1 MKDSDDLLDEILTD
15 IAQNKDKASSAR
27 LLNDVVVKIAKHKY
41 EKEDYN
47 PETDM
52 NDVAAM
58 AVAEQAI
65 NKKHGLNSQDKEV
78 DAMFLAASKYTL
90 KQHMAREYA
99 RLKKEDNVAVREDS
113 GARPSDLTNKYNKE
127 MARGKGVNVLAPEPL
142 KETIVENTR
151 AVLTGDQPMVFDLE
165 TAKKLF
171 AVMNGGRE
179 PNPLEVEKMKVNAKL
194 SEKMYAA
201 HGSSVSRVTAEVNKA
216 VKAPTFE
223 EERGTT
229 VSGRNLYP
237 SKPGHGNHPK
247 SGSMEL

>member
-1 MKDSDDLLDEILTD
+1 MTKEAKKADELPKMPYRYDRNRKVDVLEAILEHEEEKSKTSLAFYSVEDKSKVLREIKNREKTD
-15 IAQNKDKASSAR
+15 RFSKLSKDKGPLSA
-27 LLNDVVVKIAKHKY
+27 
-41 EKEDYN
+41 EFKE
-47 PETDM
+47 
-52 NDVAAM
+52 AW
-58 AVAEQAI
+58 
-65 NKKHGLNSQDKEV
+65 K
-78 DAMFLAASKYTL
+78 
-90 KQHMAREYA
+90 R
-99 RLKKEDNVAVREDS
+99 KKEDNVAVREDS
-113 GARPSDLTNKYNKE
+113 GARPSDLTKKYNNE

-216 VKAPTFE
+216 VRDLAQPKQKDTNYVARAQDAA
-223 EERGTT
+223 RG
-229 VSGRNLYP
+229 
-237 SKPGHGNHPK
+237 K
-247 SGSMEL
+247 

>member
-1 MKDSDDLLDEILTD
+1 MTKEEKWAEDDISLLGILRNRMEN
-15 IAQNKDKASSAR
+15 AGHYKAKGY
-27 LLNDVVVKIAKHKY
+27 DPKK
-41 EKEDYN
+41 
-47 PETDM
+47 DM
-52 NDVAAM
+52 NDRAARLEM
-58 AVAEQAI
+58 EYAVAEELAKRKGQDI
-65 NKKHGLNSQDKEV
+65 LDLTDKEV
-78 DAMFLAASKYTL
+78 KKEVRKVLAD
-90 KQHMAREYA
+90 EYA

-113 GARPSDLTNKYNKE
+113 GARPSDLTKKYNNE

-142 KETIVENTR
+142 KEVIVENTR

-179 PNPLEVEKMKVNAKL
+179 PNPVEVEKMKVNAKL

>member
-1 MKDSDDLLDEILTD
+1 MVDRLKNAVNHYSNRVAAALAKKKYNEDGYDPEKDMYYSG
-15 IAQNKDKASSAR
+15 
-27 LLNDVVVKIAKHKY
+27 
-41 EKEDYN
+41 
-47 PETDM
+47 
-52 NDVAAM
+52 AM
-58 AVAEQAI
+58 AVLIENRRAHLVREKGVDNLDVSYAEA
-65 NKKHGLNSQDKEV
+65 KKAAEKI
-78 DAMFLAASKYTL
+78 LAD
-90 KQHMAREYA
+90 EYA

-113 GARPSDLTNKYNKE
+113 GARPSDLTKKYNNE

-216 VKAPTFE
+216 VRDLAQPKQKDTNYVARAQDAA
-223 EERGTT
+223 RG
-229 VSGRNLYP
+229 
-237 SKPGHGNHPK
+237 K
-247 SGSMEL
+247 

>member
-1 MKDSDDLLDEILTD
+1 MVKFREEK
-15 IAQNKDKASSAR
+15 IAELAQERYKEKGYNPEEDMKASSA
-27 LLNDVVVKIAKHKY
+27 
-41 EKEDYN
+41 
-47 PETDM
+47 
-52 NDVAAM
+52 M
-58 AVAEQAI
+58 AVLIENRKAHIARTQGIKKKNVPYEQAQ
-65 NKKHGLNSQDKEV
+65 KSAEKV
-78 DAMFLAASKYTL
+78 LAD
-90 KQHMAREYA
+90 EYA
-99 RLKKEDNVAVREDS
+99 RLKKEDSVAVREDS
-113 GARPSDLTNKYNKE
+113 GARPSDLTKKYNNE

-216 VKAPTFE
+216 VKDLVQPKQKDTNYVARAQDAA
-223 EERGTT
+223 RG
-229 VSGRNLYP
+229 
-237 SKPGHGNHPK
+237 K
-247 SGSMEL
+247 

>member
-1 MKDSDDLLDEILTD
+1 
-15 IAQNKDKASSAR
+15 
-27 LLNDVVVKIAKHKY
+27 
-41 EKEDYN
+41 
-47 PETDM
+47 
-52 NDVAAM
+52 M
-58 AVAEQAI
+58 A
-65 NKKHGLNSQDKEV
+65 D
-78 DAMFLAASKYTL
+78 
-90 KQHMAREYA
+90 EYA

-113 GARPSDLTNKYNKE
+113 GARPSDLTKKYNNE
-127 MARGKGVNVLAPEPL
+127 MARGKDVNVLAPEPL

-216 VKAPTFE
+216 VRDLAQPKQKDTNYVARAQDAA
-223 EERGTT
+223 RG
-229 VSGRNLYP
+229 
-237 SKPGHGNHPK
+237 K
-247 SGSMEL
+247 